1 MFYPIRAAVTLIN
14 DIGLAI
20 LSLQWGKLEKGR
32 NWLLKSSITFLLQI
46 LGVAVARPWQAVPQR
61 IGFLV
66 VASEAQVRGVLDGL
80 CGCLG
85 GIAHVLYTVGKES
98 RS

>member
-1 MFYPIRAAVTLIN
+1 LHVYPIRAAVTLMN

-20 LSLQWGKLEKGR
+20 LSLQWWKLAKGR

-46 LGVAVARPWQAVPQR
+46 LGVAVARAWQAVPRR

-66 VASEAQVRGVLDGL
+66 VASEA
-80 CGCLG
+80 
-85 GIAHVLYTVGKES
+85 
-98 RS
+98 